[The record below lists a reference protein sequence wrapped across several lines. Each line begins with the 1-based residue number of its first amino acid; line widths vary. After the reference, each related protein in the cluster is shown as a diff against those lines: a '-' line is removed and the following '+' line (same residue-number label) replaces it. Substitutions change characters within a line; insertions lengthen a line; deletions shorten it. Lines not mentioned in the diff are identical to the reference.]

1 MCQGRAC
8 LDDCAVEHEALDAA
22 TRALTEGTLRRN
34 ANLLDPWLPGCGFE
48 IGDELSETCR
58 LNSSAGINRPGSNVM
73 NRNP

>member
-1 MCQGRAC
+1 VISGCAKGVQC

-48 IGDELSETCR
+48 IGDEF
-58 LNSSAGINRPGSNVM
+58 
-73 NRNP
+73 